1 MIGIMFPIA
10 FTFLLLF
17 SFLLFFMIVCWLIF
31 VFCCCFDV
39 LRQWLEQSKMNSD
52 LFTSFWLI
60 INVVELNYII
70 LYYNTKLHYSRLSY
84 LLMSLPIQHC
94 FCYSLSIFIF
104 NLLLVL
110 LSPFKF
116 SLISC
121 RICCFI
127 SYFCYCLYYH
137 F

>member
-1 MIGIMFPIA
+1 MIGIMFPI
-10 FTFLLLF
+10 LLLF
-17 SFLLFFMIVCWLIF
+17 CYFLWLFVGWSLFFVVVLMSCDSGWSNPRWILI
-31 VFCCCFDV
+31 C
-39 LRQWLEQSKMNSD
+39 LL
-52 LFTSFWLI
+52 SFWLI

-70 LYYNTKLHYSRLSY
+70 LYYNTKLHYSRLSC